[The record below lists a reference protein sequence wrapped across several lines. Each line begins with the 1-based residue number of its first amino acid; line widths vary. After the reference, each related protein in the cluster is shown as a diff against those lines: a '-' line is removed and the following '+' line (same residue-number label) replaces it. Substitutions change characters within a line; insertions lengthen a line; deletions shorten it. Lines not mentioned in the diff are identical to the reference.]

1 MRTAIILAGRIK
13 GWQYCKES
21 LKRLQDKYNA
31 VFFVSLNQVAPDEST
46 VAFCEYFNVNPEQ
59 ILYIP
64 TETPEK
70 YRQFHADG
78 REHNY
83 YSQWFHIK
91 NAFDLCKRYCDT
103 HNMIFDIV
111 IKYRADIQTIDT
123 LDIPTL
129 LPKRFYCPV
138 DPAHQ
143 TNDQIA
149 YGDFQMMYLYSRL
162 VDLYEFFYK
171 NDMLRYGN
179 YKQHVKPT
187 ELVLYDYLNILAKYE
202 KIDVIYISFNFHL
215 DDRRGRDE
223 PFSLNPLLN

>member
-1 MRTAIILAGRIK
+1 MQTAILLAGRIK

-31 VFFVSLNQVAPDEST
+31 VFFVSLNAEGPDESSI
-46 VAFCEYFNVNPEQ
+46 AFCTYFNVNPEQ
-59 ILYIP
+59 IVYIP
-64 TETPEK
+64 TQTPEK
-70 YRQFHADG
+70 YRQFHGDG

-91 NAFDLCKRYCDT
+91 NAFDLCQRYCNT
-103 HNMIFDIV
+103 NNMIFNLV
-111 IKYRADIQTIDT
+111 IKYRADIQTDDT
-123 LDIPTL
+123 LYIENII
-129 LPKRFYCPV
+129 PKRFYCPV

-162 VDLYEFFYK
+162 VDLYEFFYA

-179 YKQHVKPT
+179 NKQHVKPT

-215 DDRRGRDE
+215 DDRRSRDE
-223 PFSLNPLLN
+223 PFILNPSLD